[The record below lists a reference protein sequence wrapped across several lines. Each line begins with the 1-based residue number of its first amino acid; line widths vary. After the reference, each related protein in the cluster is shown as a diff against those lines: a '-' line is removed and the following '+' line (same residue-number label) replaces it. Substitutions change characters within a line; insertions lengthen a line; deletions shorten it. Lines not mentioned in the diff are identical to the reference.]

1 MLLASS
7 AAIARPASTPVEQG
21 RDLTVAGRLKNLHYE
36 LVTSEDD
43 LLGQGWITADLRV
56 VRTLDGIAPSRVL
69 RVRYFAHNYLR
80 EDKRFRFLLRR
91 QEDGSYLICMPA
103 GSIGVQCN

>member
-1 MLLASS
+1 MR
-7 AAIARPASTPVEQG
+7 IGQD
-21 RDLTVAGRLKNLHYE
+21 RDLMVVGRLKNLDYE

-56 VRTLDGIAPSRVL
+56 LRTLDGIAPSRVL

-80 EDKRFRFLLRR
+80 EDKRFKFHLRR
-91 QEDGSYLICMPA
+91 RDDGSYLICMPA
-103 GSIGVQCN
+103 GSVGVQCN